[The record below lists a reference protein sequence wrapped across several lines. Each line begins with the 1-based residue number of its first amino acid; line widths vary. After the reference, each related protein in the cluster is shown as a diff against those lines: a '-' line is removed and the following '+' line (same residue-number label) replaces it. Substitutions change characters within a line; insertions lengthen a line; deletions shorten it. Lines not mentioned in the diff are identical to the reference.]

1 MKKCQQ
7 CKKILDNDIATHCSD
22 ECLLKSI
29 KKSKSMDGSNE
40 WKVGTTWLH
49 CNAVYTSWLYNLD
62 CL

>member
-29 KKSKSMDGSNE
+29 KKSKSMDGTDE
-40 WKVGTTWLH
+40 WKVHWMNIFTKFKNNTIVFSTL
-49 CNAVYTSWLYNLD
+49 L
-62 CL
+62 